1 MERPV
6 IFLDLDDTM
15 FTSVRYR
22 PLEAVRVG
30 AVDSQGRMSSYV
42 TADQAALFEWMNA
55 SADIVATTGRG
66 LDAFRRVALPLEG
79 WAICMHGAVILEPS
93 GHISAAWEAEMAAG
107 CQVAGSTL
115 DDLKAAYL
123 GCPAPLP
130 TCVHRPSAPLRAEGR
145 AYLPQIPSQPLPA
158 PGVLV

>member
-93 GHISAAWEAEMAAG
+93 GHIPAAWEAEMAAG

-115 DDLKAAYL
+115 DDLKAAVEAEASDRRLNVRVTVLSTETYRVYL
-123 GCPAPLP
+123 CIKKL
-130 TCVHRPSAPLRAEGR
+130 E
-145 AYLPQIPSQPLPA
+145 YK
-158 PGVLV
+158 